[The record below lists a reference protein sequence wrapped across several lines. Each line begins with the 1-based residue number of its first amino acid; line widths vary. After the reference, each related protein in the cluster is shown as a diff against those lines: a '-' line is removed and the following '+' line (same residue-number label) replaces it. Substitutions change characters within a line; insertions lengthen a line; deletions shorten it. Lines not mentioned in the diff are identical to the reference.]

1 VCVGRNMGIK
11 TIKYVLFVAI
21 PLLAVVNLVKAEE
34 PAQDKFR
41 LSVGGYFLTRYNST
55 ISMQDPD
62 LGAGISISPQDTLGI
77 DIENTVLRV
86 EGYYRYSPKH
96 ALTYSWYSINST
108 GLKTIEKEFIW
119 RDPDGTEIVIPVG
132 AQVSSVLEYDIFKLG
147 YLWSFYHS
155 DKVEMGVG
163 AGLHITRVGLGLNS
177 NLAAPPTH
185 KVTSVT
191 TTVPLPVFSFVLKYR
206 VTPEF
211 LWYLKTEAFYL
222 KFDNYAGSYR
232 DTTLGM
238 EYRAWKHVA
247 LGAGLSS
254 NSLEI
259 EEEDPNFNLK
269 FNSSISGALLYVA
282 TYF

>member
-1 VCVGRNMGIK
+1 MGIK
-11 TIKYVLFVAI
+11 KLKYVLFAAI
-21 PLLAVVNLVKAEE
+21 PLLAVVNLAKAEE
-34 PAQDKFR
+34 PLPSKFR
-41 LSVGGYFLTRYNST
+41 LSVGGYFLTRYTSS

-77 DIENTVLRV
+77 DIENTVLRI
-86 EGYYRYSPKH
+86 EGNYRYSSKH
-96 ALTYSWYSINST
+96 ALTFSWYSINST
-108 GLKTIEKEFIW
+108 GFKTIEGEDLIW
-119 RDPDGTEIVIPVG
+119 EDPDGTEITIPVG

-155 DKVEMGVG
+155 DKVELGMG

-185 KVTSVT
+185 KVTSVN

-222 KFDNYAGSYR
+222 AFDNYAGSYR

-259 EEEDPNFNLK
+259 EEDDPNFHLK